1 MLKNLTAEKGGIFYK
16 IVFIALS
23 ALIALSFAIWGMAD
37 MIITSNRTIV
47 VAQVGDVEI
56 KGDEFLRIYTQQTQS
71 VQDLLGVALDSA
83 KARELGFVDSVMSD
97 LIRRALFDNE
107 AQRMGLS
114 VSDTMTRDKILY
126 LEDFQDEAGLFSELI
141 YRQLLREAGYSER
154 SFVRDLKRDLE
165 RRQLMSSIAS
175 GPKAPQLMMTPLIE
189 FRHEKRFARSILLK
203 NEDMPKARPPSATV
217 LQQWFD
223 ERVAQFATPQ
233 LYEVSYITLEPSDL
247 SDEIEID
254 EQDVKDLYEQR
265 LYFFSKDERRRLL
278 QILVDEEELA
288 QKIRQ
293 QLESPNANFATV
305 AQEQAQ
311 LTEQDITL
319 GWNTEGELLSQ
330 LADDIF
336 ALQEGAVSEVLQSP
350 FGFHIF
356 KVEEVEE
363 ADTLSYEEV
372 REDLLAELKGGEALE
387 AIYQLLANVEDQL
400 AAGESL
406 EDTASSVNLE
416 MQTVDAIDVTGKD
429 ASGRDIE
436 NLPQMNRFLK
446 AIKDY
451 ERDEES
457 LVNETESG
465 GFFVLR
471 IDEVTPPKERTFE
484 EAQSDVL
491 AAWINGQQAAIAEKR
506 GKDMQK
512 AIATGRPFEQVAADF
527 AIVPFEDFTRSN
539 FLDQQVPGEIAQE
552 LFDAGVGEVVTAT
565 LKEGYMIA
573 ILDRIEKADL
583 QDDQLMQESQERV
596 ILSIAQDL
604 LQQYRR
610 HLETVY
616 PVTISDRAIDSLLL

>member
-1 MLKNLTAEKGGIFYK
+1 MLKNLTAEKGGIIYK
-16 IVFIALS
+16 IVFVALS

-37 MIITSNRTIV
+37 MIITSNRTVV
-47 VAQVGDVEI
+47 VAQVGDVKI
-56 KGDEFLRIYTQQTQS
+56 KGDEFLRLYSQQTQS
-71 VQDLLGVALDSA
+71 VQELLGVALDST

-107 AQRMGLS
+107 AQRMELS

-141 YRQLLREAGYSER
+141 YRQLLREVGYSER
-154 SFVRDLKRDLE
+154 GFVRDLKRDLE
-165 RRQLMSSIAS
+165 RRQLISSIAS
-175 GPKAPQLMMTPLIE
+175 GPKAPQLMMAPLIE

-223 ERVAQFATPQ
+223 ERVEQFAMPQ
-233 LYEVSYITLEPSDL
+233 LYRVSYITLEPSDL

-278 QILVDEEELA
+278 QILVDDEELA
-288 QKIRQ
+288 QKIRE
-293 QLESPNANFATV
+293 QLESPNADFAAV
-305 AQEQAQ
+305 AEKQAQ

-319 GWNTEGELLSQ
+319 GWNTKGELLSQ

-336 ALQEGAVSEVLQSP
+336 ALKAGAVSEVLQSP

-363 ADTLSYEEV
+363 AETLSYEEV
-372 REDLLAELKGGEALE
+372 REDLLAELKVGEALE

-416 MQTVDAIDVTGKD
+416 MRGVDAIDVTGKD
-429 ASGRDIE
+429 AKGVGIE

-471 IDEVTPPKERTFE
+471 IDEVTPPRERTFE

-491 AAWINGQQAAIAEKR
+491 AAWINEQQAAIAEKR

-512 AIATGRPFEQVAADF
+512 AIAAGRPFEQVVADF

-552 LFDAGVGEVVTAT
+552 LFDAGVGEVVNAA

-573 ILDRIEKADL
+573 ILDRVEKADL
-583 QDDQLMQESQERV
+583 ADDQLMQESQERV
-596 ILSIAQDL
+596 ILSVAQDL

-610 HLETVY
+610 HLETIY
-616 PVTISDRAIDSLLL
+616 SVTISDRAIDSLLL

>member
-1 MLKNLTAEKGGIFYK
+1 MLKNLTAEKGGLLYK

-512 AIATGRPFEQVAADF
+512 AIAAGRPFEQVAADF

>member
-1 MLKNLTAEKGGIFYK
+1 MLKNLTAEKGGLFYK
-16 IVFIALS
+16 IVFVALS

-203 NEDMPKARPPSATV
+203 NEDMPKARPPSAAV

-293 QLESPNANFATV
+293 QLESPNADFAVV
-305 AQEQAQ
+305 AEKQAQ

-319 GWNTEGELLSQ
+319 GWNTKGELLSQ

-336 ALQEGAVSEVLQSP
+336 TLEEGAVSEVLQSP

-471 IDEVTPPKERTFE
+471 IDEVMPPKERTFE

-491 AAWINGQQAAIAEKR
+491 AAWMNEQQAAIAEKR

-512 AIATGRPFEQVAADF
+512 AIAAGRPFERVAADF

>member
-1 MLKNLTAEKGGIFYK
+1 MLKNLTAEKGGLFYK
-16 IVFIALS
+16 IVFVALS

-37 MIITSNRTIV
+37 MIITSNRTVV

-56 KGDEFLRIYTQQTQS
+56 KGDEFLRLYTQQTQS
-71 VQDLLGVALDSA
+71 VQELLGVALDSA

-107 AQRMGLS
+107 AQRMELS

-223 ERVAQFATPQ
+223 ERVEQFATPQ

-247 SDEIEID
+247 SDEIDID

-288 QKIRQ
+288 QKIRE
-293 QLESPNANFATV
+293 QLDSNADFASV
-305 AQEQAQ
+305 AQTQAQ

-319 GWNTEGELLSQ
+319 GWNTKGELLSQ

-336 ALQEGAVSEVLQSP
+336 ALDEGAVSEVLQSP

-416 MQTVDAIDVTGKD
+416 MRGVDAIDVTGKD
-429 ASGRDIE
+429 AKGRDIE

-471 IDEVTPPKERTFE
+471 IDEVTPPRERTFE

-491 AAWINGQQAAIAEKR
+491 AAWMNDQQAAIAEKR

-512 AIATGRPFEQVAADF
+512 AIARGDRFEQVVADF
-527 AIVPFEDFTRSN
+527 AIVPFEEFTRSN

-552 LFDAGVGEVVTAT
+552 LFDARVGEVVTAT

-573 ILDRIEKADL
+573 ILDRVEKADL
-583 QDDQLMQESQERV
+583 EDDQLMQESQERV

-610 HLETVY
+610 HLETIY
-616 PVTISDRAIDSLLL
+616 SVTISDRAIDSLLL